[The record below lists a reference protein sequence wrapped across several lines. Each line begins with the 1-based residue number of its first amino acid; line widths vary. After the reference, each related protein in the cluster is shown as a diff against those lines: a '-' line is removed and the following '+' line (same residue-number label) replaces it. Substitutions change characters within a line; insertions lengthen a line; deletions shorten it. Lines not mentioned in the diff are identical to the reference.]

1 MHGLRNMLIPK
12 VFTKLHRQLNI
23 IMGFKRRK
31 KKKKSFLLWF
41 KNSKVCQTFFLSNLI
56 SHTSWKF
63 LVYKFSP
70 KLLILYIFFQRCI
83 RVIFSEVQVC
93 SMYYINLIYIEYIM
107 NILGIYYLHKNGG
120 KRVGLSYT
128 VLSYILKEKEL
139 RLETSMAHLMMGE
152 ISRHGKI

>member
-1 MHGLRNMLIPK
+1 MLIPK

-83 RVIFSEVQVC
+83 RVIFSKVQVCSC

-107 NILGIYYLHKNGG
+107 NILGIYYLLKNGG

-152 ISRHGKI
+152 ISRHGKK

>member
-1 MHGLRNMLIPK
+1 MYP
-12 VFTKLHRQLNI
+12 
-23 IMGFKRRK
+23 
-31 KKKKSFLLWF
+31 
-41 KNSKVCQTFFLSNLI
+41 
-56 SHTSWKF
+56 SH
-63 LVYKFSP
+63 
-70 KLLILYIFFQRCI
+70 
-83 RVIFSEVQVC
+83 FSEVQVC

-152 ISRHGKI
+152 ISRHGKK